1 MSGLP
6 KDHKLGKVYRYGGGL
21 TGAILLGFGVLGF
34 LDKLDFFSTH
44 GKAVVGL
51 SSNGALSL
59 ISVVVGACLLGCAAV
74 GGNTAA
80 WANTVFGCAFL
91 LSGLVNLTIM
101 RTDLNYL
108 AFHMS
113 NVIFSFVVGT
123 ALITFGMYGRVSGS
137 LPPDNP
143 YWRQRHGLP
152 AEVQEGEDL
161 AMEAMLGGAT
171 DGDRG
176 IDPHNMAG
184 MNHHTEKGPPVPVIS
199 GGPILAGAP
208 DQPQHQEH

>member
-6 KDHKLGKVYRYGGGL
+6 KNHKLGKVYRYGGGA
-21 TGAILLGFGVLGF
+21 TGAILLVFGILGF
-34 LDKLDFFSTH
+34 ISKLTFFSTH
-44 GKAVVGL
+44 GKSIFGI
-51 SSNGALSL
+51 SSNGALAL
-59 ISVVVGACLLGCAAV
+59 ISVVVGVCLLGCAAL

-80 WANTVFGCAFL
+80 WANTVFGGLFM
-91 LSGLVNLTIM
+91 LSGLVNLTVM
-101 RTDLNYL
+101 RTDLNFL

-123 ALITFGMYGRVSGS
+123 ALMTFGMYGRVGGS

-143 YWRQRHGLP
+143 YWRERHGLP
-152 AEVQEGEDL
+152 AEIQENEDL
-161 AMEAMLGGAT
+161 AMEALLGGAT

-176 IDPHNMAG
+176 IDRHNMAG
-184 MNHHTEKGPPVPVIS
+184 VGSHSKGKPVPVLS

-208 DQPQHQEH
+208 DQPEHHAP